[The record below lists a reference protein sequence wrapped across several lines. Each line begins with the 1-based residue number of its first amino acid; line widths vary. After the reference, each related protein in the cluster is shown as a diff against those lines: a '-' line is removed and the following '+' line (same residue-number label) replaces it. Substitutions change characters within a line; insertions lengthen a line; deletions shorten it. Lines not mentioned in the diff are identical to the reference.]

1 MPSLFKMAPTSRHEV
16 RAKARQFAYLND
28 AGRIR
33 TALINEFGYDVPIPP
48 RAFLEAVVDER
59 REGFERFRRNCEKAS
74 ALRSAA

>member
-16 RAKARQFAYLND
+16 RARAKQIAYLND

-33 TALINEFGYDVPIPP
+33 TALINEFGIDVPIPS
-48 RAFLEAVVDER
+48 RAFLQAVVDER
-59 REGFERFRRNCEKAS
+59 RAGFERFRRNADKSA